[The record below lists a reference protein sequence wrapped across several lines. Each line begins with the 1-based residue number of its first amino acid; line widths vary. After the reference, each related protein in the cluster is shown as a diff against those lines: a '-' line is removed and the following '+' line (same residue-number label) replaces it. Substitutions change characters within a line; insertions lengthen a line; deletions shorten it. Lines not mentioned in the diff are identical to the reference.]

1 MQGLAPSP
9 AAAIENSVAGQWVE
23 VGSNALGPAVLHFVP
38 AVLEALQVL
47 QARTLGQYQCLGC
60 DVANFCGDSL
70 ASEAVQHRLTVGL
83 KAVCP
88 ENYLGRTVER
98 RSQCRPVFPEFCA
111 GHFVEPGRVAL
122 GQARS

>member
-23 VGSNALGPAVLHFVP
+23 VGSNALGTPVLHFVP
-38 AVLEALQVL
+38 AVLEALKVL

-60 DVANFCGDSL
+60 DVAKFCSNSL
-70 ASEAVQHRLTVGL
+70 ASEALQHRLTVGL

-88 ENYLGRTVER
+88 
-98 RSQCRPVFPEFCA
+98 
-111 GHFVEPGRVAL
+111 
-122 GQARS
+122 